1 MPIRI
6 AMGDCCK
13 IDPEMV
19 VVHGVDREKF
29 QNFREF
35 NVDAEA
41 LKKFREDKTTV
52 LVGTSIARRRGWK
65 TGEQINPLKEEG
77 MDKTFTIAGI
87 FYTGNEEQDN
97 YVLADFQYIQDTQE
111 KRGWCNLIYVKVKD
125 YNELQALS
133 NRIDNEP
140 WTVKTRTQPE
150 KAFIGSMLGELSDL
164 IQVSKLVILITLL
177 VMLVGI
183 ANTISMSI
191 RDRTRQIGVLRT
203 LGYTKAK
210 ILSLILLESM
220 IMSLIGSLI
229 GVLAVFGIFHFF
241 GIALQVLSYTFTI
254 NLNMTVIVLGISTAI
269 VVGLIATLIPAYKAS
284 RLDIVNS
291 LRNFI

>member
-1 MPIRI
+1 
-6 AMGDCCK
+6 MGDCCK

-19 VVHGVDREKF
+19 VIHGVDREKF
-29 QNFREF
+29 QRFREF
-35 NVDAEA
+35 NVDPEA
-41 LKKFREDKTTV
+41 LKKFKEDKTTV
-52 LVGTSIARRRGWK
+52 LVGTSIARRREWK
-65 TGEQINPLKEEG
+65 AGDQINPLKEEG

-97 YVLADFQYIQDTQE
+97 FVLADFQYIQDVQE

-125 YNELQALS
+125 YNELQVLS
-133 NRIDNEP
+133 NKIDNEP

-150 KAFIGSMLGELSDL
+150 KAFLSSMLGELSDL
-164 IQVSKLVILITLL
+164 IKVSKLVILITLL

-203 LGYTKAK
+203 LGYTRTK
-210 ILSLILLESM
+210 ILSLILIESV
-220 IMSLIGSLI
+220 IMSLIGSLL
-229 GVLAVFGIFHFF
+229 GVLAVFSIFHFF

-254 NLNMTVIVLGISTAI
+254 NLNMAVVALGISTA
-269 VVGLIATLIPAYKAS
+269 VLVGLIATLIPAYKAS